1 MKTLLIPALIA
12 CLTACAGN
20 TTRPLPD
27 SLAGLSTTTPI
38 ACQFDKEL
46 SDGKTSQH
54 SNWYFWRQPQRTE
67 TRDEGSKQGEIWEKN
82 AAGQFFYT
90 RIFYNERVALDF
102 VPGDLAATA
111 STPSWKVLSS
121 LLDPNSLGKELALVG
136 KENVNRIAVEHYSGS
151 IKGIETEVDWLP
163 DTQLP
168 ARLSKKLPEGTVTLS
183 LSQCG
188 QQALKTKPISKPELD
203 NLRHLDF
210 TDLGD
215 MEDDPMVQ
223 HLEKLMGGH
232 HHDH

>member
-1 MKTLLIPALIA
+1 MKTLLLTALIA
-12 CLTACAGN
+12 SLTACAGHTN
-20 TTRPLPD
+20 RPLPD
-27 SLAGLSTTTPI
+27 SLAGFTPNTPI

-54 SNWYFWRQPQRTE
+54 SDWYFWRQGQRTE
-67 TRDEGSKQGEIWEKN
+67 TRDEASQQGEIWEKN

-90 RIFYNERVALDF
+90 RLFYNEKVALDF
-102 VPGDLAATA
+102 VPGDLAATG
-111 STPSWKVLSS
+111 STPSWQMLSS
-121 LLDPNSLGKELALVG
+121 LLDPSHLGKELALTG
-136 KENVNRIAVEHYSGS
+136 KENVNRIAVEHYRGTE
-151 IKGIETEVDWLP
+151 KGIETEVDWLP

-188 QQALKTKPISKPELD
+188 EQAIKAKPISKPELD

-215 MEDDPMVQ
+215 MEEDPLVQ

-232 HHDH
+232 HHEH